1 MLFRK
6 IYFKNK
12 NKINLSEF
20 GLNKEITFSSGI
32 KMFNDLVK
40 NKQQKEMNDKYIFNI
55 NKCVKQN
62 FLPDIYFTSN

>member
-1 MLFRK
+1 
-6 IYFKNK
+6 
-12 NKINLSEF
+12 
-20 GLNKEITFSSGI
+20 
-32 KMFNDLVK
+32 MFNDLVK